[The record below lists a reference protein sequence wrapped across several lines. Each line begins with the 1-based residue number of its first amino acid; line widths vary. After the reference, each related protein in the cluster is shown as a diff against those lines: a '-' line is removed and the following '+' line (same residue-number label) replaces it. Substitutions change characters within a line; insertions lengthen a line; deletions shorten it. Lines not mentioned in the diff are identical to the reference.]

1 MHPDLLPK
9 PQKRVGA
16 PAPAPA
22 PAPTPVVEP
31 EKVSL
36 RADALF
42 DFDKAVLKPGGKQAL
57 DDLVSQLQG
66 VKYDTIV
73 VIGYANRC

>member
-1 MHPDLLPK
+1 MRTGKGAGETILG
-9 PQKRVGA
+9 RTVG
-16 PAPAPA
+16 
-22 PAPTPVVEP
+22 T
-31 EKVSL
+31 
-36 RADALF
+36 
-42 DFDKAVLKPGGKQAL
+42 GGRYECAFRRSNCFPSGRGAKEM